1 MSLPRNL
8 DCGHSFGILKLCI
21 NFVSVAMVAADIV
34 LNIFDMAK
42 VINDANIAEVLAS
55 GKPVVIDFW
64 ATWCGPCRVLGP
76 TVEEVA
82 EEYADKAI
90 VAKCNVDDCEDI
102 SMKYGIRN
110 IPTLVF
116 IKNGEVVDRTVGVV
130 SKQDITS
137 RIEKLL

>member
-1 MSLPRNL
+1 
-8 DCGHSFGILKLCI
+8 
-21 NFVSVAMVAADIV
+21 
-34 LNIFDMAK
+34 MAK

-90 VAKCNVDDCEDI
+90 VANCNVDDCDDI